1 VAADDK
7 SPETC
12 NRVPEALAAGMVW
25 GDAALL
31 EHAKS
36 CEICATQLVV
46 LKKRREFRDAF
57 PVLSSIA
64 DEAPRVDA
72 TTGDARARAARRRH
86 VLLMITAVIAIV
98 LFIVRSRAFY
108 APPAPMEGDASG
120 TLGPP
125 RFRIFNLANA
135 LFESKVEG
143 ATVHA
148 SMTRGVAVFQVDR
161 LTPNQRFLL
170 ALPDGD
176 LEVRGTRFVVTVEA
190 GKTQGVDVNDGK
202 VALRLHGHDEIV
214 LSAGERWPAG
224 STRPSVSFIDF
235 GPSTKDAGA
244 TEPKSNP

>member
-1 VAADDK
+1 M
-7 SPETC
+7 STETC

-31 EHAKS
+31 EHAKN

-64 DEAPRVDA
+64 DEAPRADA
-72 TTGDARARAARRRH
+72 TTDDTRARAARRRH
-86 VLLMITAVIAIV
+86 VLLMITAVVAIV
-98 LFIVRSRAFY
+98 LFIVRNRAFNT
-108 APPAPMEGDASG
+108 PPAPIEGDGA

-143 ATVHA
+143 ATV
-148 SMTRGVAVFQVDR
+148 SSSLTRGVAAFQVDR
-161 LTPNQRFLL
+161 LAANQRFLL
-170 ALPDGD
+170 TLPDGN

-190 GKTQGVDVNDGK
+190 GKTVGVDVSDGT
-202 VALRLHGHDEIV
+202 VALRLQGRAEIV
-214 LSAGERWPAG
+214 LSAGDRWPAD
-224 STRPSVSFIDF
+224 STRPTVSFIDLA
-235 GPSTKDAGA
+235 PSPRGDAG
-244 TEPKSNP
+244 TRDPSKSKP